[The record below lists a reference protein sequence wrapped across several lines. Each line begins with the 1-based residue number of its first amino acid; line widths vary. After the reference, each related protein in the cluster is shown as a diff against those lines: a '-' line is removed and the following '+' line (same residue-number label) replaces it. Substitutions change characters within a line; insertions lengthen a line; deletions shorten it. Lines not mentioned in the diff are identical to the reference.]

1 MTEKRKK
8 NKGKKPF
15 AKKDEFIKSEAEDL
29 KTSASESAEI
39 PENDD
44 EIQKAGKDN
53 QNQNEKLVRLMAE
66 FENFR
71 RRTAREKADLIQ
83 YSLNDFLKSLIPIID
98 DLQRTLD
105 SIDKDNPVYDGIQ
118 MVKDKFENV
127 LGKNG
132 VKTFDSIGETFNP
145 ELHDAML
152 IQDSD
157 EFESQKVI
165 QEFEKGYYYHDKI
178 LRHARVVVAK

>member
-1 MTEKRKK
+1 M
-8 NKGKKPF
+8 
-15 AKKDEFIKSEAEDL
+15 
-29 KTSASESAEI
+29 
-39 PENDD
+39 
-44 EIQKAGKDN
+44 
-53 QNQNEKLVRLMAE
+53 
-66 FENFR
+66 
-71 RRTAREKADLIQ
+71 
-83 YSLNDFLKSLIPIID
+83 LNDFLKSLIPIID

-105 SIDKDNPVYDGIQ
+105 SIDKDNSVYDGIQ

-132 VKTFDSIGETFNP
+132 VKTFDSIGETFDP

-152 IQDSD
+152 IQESE

>member
-8 NKGKKPF
+8 NKGKKTFP
-15 AKKDEFIKSEAEDL
+15 KKDEFIKTENEDV
-29 KTSASESAEI
+29 KISSAESVES
-39 PENDD
+39 PQGDD
-44 EIQKAGKDN
+44 EIQKTVTEKHDK
-53 QNQNEKLVRLMAE
+53 NEKHVRLLAE

-105 SIDKDNPVYDGIQ
+105 SIDKDNPVHDGIQ
-118 MVKDKFENV
+118 MVKDKFVNV

-132 VKTFDSIGETFNP
+132 VKTFDSIGETFDP

-152 IQDSD
+152 IQESD
-157 EFESQKVI
+157 KFESQKVI